1 MQIKKFS
8 IILSF
13 SFLHANF
20 ISIYDLANNNYL
32 IKSLNYDIKIKKL
45 NIKQAKNNY
54 FPTLNVSLSY
64 QKDLD
69 EYLTDTNK
77 TSSLYISN
85 QFSVTLTQ
93 KLYDA
98 SIKPLIKDAKLN
110 FELAKIQK
118 NYNFQKLL
126 YQLYSTYIDIIY
138 NQQLIKL
145 LKEKENN
152 LKEIINFL
160 EEKYKYKFSTPLDI
174 LNAQK
179 KLIDIQN
186 QYLQTSFKIKD
197 SIDLLNILLNK
208 KNIKINEQFK
218 TDISDIHLPNYS
230 FYTNPLLKTNELN
243 TKITKNKIYIKS
255 AKLYPTLN
263 LQGNFYHTD
272 YHKYIEREYSIKISL
287 NIPIF
292 NKSLITDKESA
303 IINYQKDYYSFL
315 NQKNKLK
322 TSYNKAKNKFLYFKE
337 KINNDLLNIEIS
349 KELKTKIEISLKN
362 NLIDKIKFLK
372 SKNKIIDYKIELLKD
387 KSQLIKTYLSFLYIT
402 GKLNKEEVRKMKEL
416 FLR

>member
-1 MQIKKFS
+1 MQIKKIS
-8 IILSF
+8 LILSF
-13 SFLHANF
+13 SILNANF

-32 IKSLNYDIKIKKL
+32 IKSLDYNIKLKQL

-54 FPTLNVSLSY
+54 FPTINVSLSY

-69 EYLTDTNK
+69 EYLTENNNTTN
-77 TSSLYISN
+77 LYISN
-85 QFSVTLTQ
+85 QFAITLNQ
-93 KLYDA
+93 KIYDA

-110 FELAKIQK
+110 LQLSKKQK
-118 NYNFQKLL
+118 EYNFQKLL
-126 YQLYSTYIDIIY
+126 YQLYSTYIEIIY
-138 NQQLIKL
+138 NKQLLNL

-152 LKEIINFL
+152 SKQIINFL
-160 EEKYKYKFSTPLDI
+160 KEKYTFKFSTPLDI

-179 KLIDIQN
+179 KLIDIKN
-186 QYLQTSFKIKD
+186 QYLQIFFKIKD
-197 SIDLLNILLNK
+197 SINLLKTLLNQK
-208 KNIKINEQFK
+208 EIKIPEYFK
-218 TDISDIHLPNYS
+218 TNFQNIELPNYS
-230 FYTNPLLKTNELN
+230 FNTNPMLETNELN
-243 TKITKNKIYIKS
+243 TKITKNKIKIKS

-292 NKSLITDKESA
+292 NKSIITDKESS

-315 NQKNKLK
+315 NQKNKIQS
-322 TSYNKAKNKFLYFKE
+322 TYNKTKNQFLYLKE
-337 KINNDLLNIEIS
+337 KINNDLLNIQIS
-349 KELKTKIEISLKN
+349 KELKTKIETSLKN

-387 KSQLIKTYLSFLYIT
+387 KNQLIQTYLSFLYIT
-402 GKLNKEEVRKMKEL
+402 GKLNKKEIKKMKKL
-416 FLR
+416 FLK